1 MSAPAP
7 TLIQQAAQHLQK
19 GEFAAARPLLERILA
34 QDADHPEA
42 AYLLAITEQSL
53 DRTDQAL
60 ALFRKLLKQ
69 QPRHGAAHYNLALL
83 LGQAGKPQEALPHHE
98 AAVELMPQEPWAWIN
113 RGNALA
119 ALGGFPE
126 AIANYDRA
134 LTLHPK
140 HPEALLNKG
149 HALHEL
155 KQWAQALA
163 CYESAMGQQD
173 RSAPLELA
181 KARTLVAMRRFGEG
195 LQITETLIP
204 LAPRDA
210 SAWCLKGLC
219 HFGLDQFQDAVSA
232 FSHALEL
239 QPEHAESWCGL
250 GQAQQALDQ
259 DAAACQSLRRA
270 LELRSA
276 YVDALVNLGSSL
288 QHLNDLDAAQEVL
301 RAALALAP
309 EDASAHWNLGLLL
322 LRQQSY
328 RSGWEHMEYRWQV
341 PELQFRRINTTRPTG
356 AGAASEHSLLL
367 WGEQGIGDQILYAS
381 ILPELARLP
390 QRKLVALDKR
400 LLPLFERSM
409 PGFEFID
416 LATVSDALDF
426 AEQLPLGS
434 LPRLFRPDL
443 ASFAAARHP
452 FLQADPA
459 RTAALREQIAR
470 PGKRVC
476 GVSWS
481 SNRKGLGKHKSISL
495 AQMLAPLACDTLHFV
510 DLQYGDTAAER
521 HQLELEHG
529 IAVQHVDE
537 VDNFNDID
545 GLAALIQA
553 CDIVLTTSNSTAHL
567 AGALGKETWL
577 LLPLGRGRMW
587 YWLEVEGRA
596 PWYPSIRPFTQT
608 EIGDWSSTLA
618 VLQSQMRNLSAIAP
632 S

>member
-1 MSAPAP
+1 MFAPAP
-7 TLIQQAAQHLQK
+7 TLIQQAVQHLQK
-19 GEFAAARPLLERILA
+19 GEFAAARPLLERVLA
-34 QDADHPEA
+34 LYADHPEA

-53 DRTDQAL
+53 GRTDEAL
-60 ALFRKLLKQ
+60 ALYRKLLTQ

-83 LGQAGKPQEALPHHE
+83 LARAGKHQDALQHHDV
-98 AAVELMPQEPWAWIN
+98 AVELMPREPWAWIN

-119 ALGGFPE
+119 ALGRFPE

-163 CYESAMGQQD
+163 CYESALGQQAE
-173 RSAPLELA
+173 SAPLQLA
-181 KARTLVAMRRFGEG
+181 EARTLVAMRRFGEG
-195 LQITETLIP
+195 LQTAETLIP
-204 LAPRDA
+204 LAPGDA
-210 SAWCLKGLC
+210 AAWCLKGLC
-219 HFGLDQFQDAVSA
+219 HFGLDQFQEAVSA
-232 FSHALEL
+232 FSRALDL
-239 QPEHAESWCGL
+239 QPDHAESWCGL

-259 DAAACQSLRRA
+259 DVAACQSLRRA
-270 LELRSA
+270 LELRTG
-276 YVDALVNLGSSL
+276 YVDALVNLGTSL

-301 RAALALAP
+301 SAALALAP
-309 EDASAHWNLGLLL
+309 EDASAHWNFGLLL

-328 RSGWEHMEYRWQV
+328 RSGWKHLEYRWQV
-341 PELQFRRINTTRPTG
+341 PELQLRRISTTQPLWTGEASDRP
-356 AGAASEHSLLL
+356 LLL

-381 ILPELARLP
+381 ILPELAALP
-390 QRKLVALDKR
+390 QKKYVALDKR

-426 AEQLPLGS
+426 AEQLPMGS

-443 ASFAAARHP
+443 ASFSAAHHP
-452 FLQADPA
+452 FLQADPVRA
-459 RTAALREQIAR
+459 AALRAQIAR

-481 SNRKGLGKHKSISL
+481 SNRKGLGQHKSISL
-495 AQMLAPLACDTLHFV
+495 AQMLVPLASDTLHFV

-521 HQLELEHG
+521 RQLEQEHG
-529 IAVQHVDE
+529 ITVQHVDE
-537 VDNFNDID
+537 VDNFSDID

-567 AGALGKETWL
+567 AGALGKETLL

-587 YWLEVEGRA
+587 YWVEYDGRN
-596 PWYPSIRPFTQT
+596 PWYPSIHTSTQT
-608 EIGDWSSTLA
+608 EAGKWDDPLRR
-618 VLQSQMRNLSAIAP
+618 LSQQLEKHPWN
-632 S
+632 